1 MRVTRIQNLA
11 HVVTVDDD
19 FTILADATIEIT
31 DGVISALHPDPHP
44 HPHPET
50 QLPRH
55 AEADLQ
61 VVDGRGKL
69 AMPGLVNLHTHL
81 PMTLLR
87 GLAENVDLQG
97 FLRIVWAAE
106 GAVMDPDTVRVGAE
120 LGALESLLAGV
131 TTTLDMYFHHEAA
144 HEGAVATG
152 ARHVG
157 GPVFF
162 DGPGP
167 DGLAWAQRLDA
178 LAAWPER
185 LRAIGG
191 PTIPVAAMP
200 HSTYTCSPDHL
211 AEVCRVLTSQRTDRR
226 LVHVH
231 ASENAAENADV
242 LTRLGATPTQIL
254 AGAGLLDGAPSV
266 LGHGV
271 HLSAAD
277 RALVAAAG
285 ASVAHCPGSNLKLA
299 SGALPWTT
307 VAADGIRLGL
317 GTDGCSS
324 SNDLDLW
331 QTMRQTALL
340 ARLTSADPTAAPA
353 VDIIRAATID
363 GARAL
368 GLGDLI
374 GSLEVG
380 KRADLILLDLDAPHL
395 TPIHD
400 LPALLVFAAGRGDV
414 TDAFVDGRHV
424 VHDRR
429 SNLIDTSAL
438 LRRARER
445 GEVAADAARDA

>member
-1 MRVTRIQNLA
+1 MEVTRIENLA

-19 FTILADATIEIT
+19 FTILANATIEIT
-31 DGVISALHPDPHP
+31 DGVVSALHPDP

-200 HSTYTCSPDHL
+200 
-211 AEVCRVLTSQRTDRR
+211 
-226 LVHVH
+226 
-231 ASENAAENADV
+231 
-242 LTRLGATPTQIL
+242 
-254 AGAGLLDGAPSV
+254 
-266 LGHGV
+266 
-271 HLSAAD
+271 
-277 RALVAAAG
+277 
-285 ASVAHCPGSNLKLA
+285 
-299 SGALPWTT
+299 
-307 VAADGIRLGL
+307 
-317 GTDGCSS
+317 
-324 SNDLDLW
+324 
-331 QTMRQTALL
+331 
-340 ARLTSADPTAAPA
+340 
-353 VDIIRAATID
+353 
-363 GARAL
+363 
-368 GLGDLI
+368 
-374 GSLEVG
+374 
-380 KRADLILLDLDAPHL
+380 
-395 TPIHD
+395 
-400 LPALLVFAAGRGDV
+400 
-414 TDAFVDGRHV
+414 
-424 VHDRR
+424 
-429 SNLIDTSAL
+429 
-438 LRRARER
+438 
-445 GEVAADAARDA
+445 

>member
-1 MRVTRIQNLA
+1 MRVLRIENLA

-167 DGLAWAQRLDA
+167 DGLASIRTVGELITLVRVSPTDA
-178 LAAWPER
+178 EAF
-185 LRAIGG
+185 GG
-191 PTIPVAAMP
+191 EPVEP
-200 HSTYTCSPDHL
+200 
-211 AEVCRVLTSQRTDRR
+211 
-226 LVHVH
+226 
-231 ASENAAENADV
+231 
-242 LTRLGATPTQIL
+242 
-254 AGAGLLDGAPSV
+254 
-266 LGHGV
+266 
-271 HLSAAD
+271 
-277 RALVAAAG
+277 
-285 ASVAHCPGSNLKLA
+285 
-299 SGALPWTT
+299 
-307 VAADGIRLGL
+307 
-317 GTDGCSS
+317 
-324 SNDLDLW
+324 LW
-331 QTMRQTALL
+331 F
-340 ARLTSADPTAAPA
+340 DAPA
-353 VDIIRAATID
+353 H
-363 GARAL
+363 G
-368 GLGDLI
+368 
-374 GSLEVG
+374 
-380 KRADLILLDLDAPHL
+380 
-395 TPIHD
+395 
-400 LPALLVFAAGRGDV
+400 
-414 TDAFVDGRHV
+414 
-424 VHDRR
+424 
-429 SNLIDTSAL
+429 
-438 LRRARER
+438 
-445 GEVAADAARDA
+445 

>member
-1 MRVTRIQNLA
+1 
-11 HVVTVDDD
+11 
-19 FTILADATIEIT
+19 
-31 DGVISALHPDPHP
+31 
-44 HPHPET
+44 
-50 QLPRH
+50 
-55 AEADLQ
+55 
-61 VVDGRGKL
+61 
-69 AMPGLVNLHTHL
+69 MPGLVNLHTHL

-285 ASVAHCPGSNLKLA
+285 AEPGDGHRQRRVTAHPAGGHVEPHRSEVEGSRVEVLERERIPLTGAHLVAQLQPQPL
-299 SGALPWTT
+299 
-307 VAADGIRLGL
+307 
-317 GTDGCSS
+317 
-324 SNDLDLW
+324 
-331 QTMRQTALL
+331 
-340 ARLTSADPTAAPA
+340 
-353 VDIIRAATID
+353 
-363 GARAL
+363 
-368 GLGDLI
+368 
-374 GSLEVG
+374 
-380 KRADLILLDLDAPHL
+380 ADL
-395 TPIHD
+395 
-400 LPALLVFAAGRGDV
+400 VGRGLAD
-414 TDAFVDGRHV
+414 RKSV
-424 VHDRR
+424 V
-429 SNLIDTSAL
+429 
-438 LRRARER
+438 
-445 GEVAADAARDA
+445 